1 MEDGKLSMLTRFGI
15 TVLLVALA
23 LAPAEAQRKSRKDYL
38 ITLTTDAG
46 PMRLVLSDK
55 TPLHKANFIKLA
67 RENFYD
73 GLLFHRVI
81 QDFMIQGGDPDSRNA
96 VEKVALG
103 NGGVKYRI
111 PAEFDASL
119 FHRKGAV
126 GAARDNNPEKASSGS
141 QFYIVQGKPYT
152 DETLDQQLKRIV
164 SGPSGTP
171 RKPTASQREV
181 YRTVGGSPHLDGN
194 YTVFGQVIDGLTV
207 IDSIAARPG
216 DARNRPLKDVAMQ
229 KVTVKKMRK
238 KKITRQYGYVYE

>member
-1 MEDGKLSMLTRFGI
+1 MENGKLK
-15 TVLLVALA
+15 VLARISLVILVLSLA
-23 LAPAEAQRKSRKDYL
+23 FSCAGTKGKSRKDYL
-38 ITLTTDAG
+38 VTMTTDAG
-46 PMRLVLSDK
+46 TMRLVLSDK

-67 RENFYD
+67 REKYYD

-81 QDFMIQGGDPDSRNA
+81 QDFMIQAGDPDSRGA
-96 VEKVALG
+96 AGKVALG
-103 NGGVKYRI
+103 NGGVKYVI

-141 QFYIVQGKPYT
+141 QFYIVKGKPYT
-152 DETLDQQLKRIV
+152 NETLDQQLKRIV

-171 RKPTASQREV
+171 RQATEAQRQV
-181 YRTVGGSPHLDGN
+181 YRTAGGSPNLDGN
-194 YTVFGQVIDGLTV
+194 YTVFGQVIDGLAV
-207 IDSIAARPG
+207 IDSIAAQPG

-238 KKITRQYGYVYE
+238 KKITKQYGYVYE